1 MKKAAVV
8 IGVNR
13 PASEFT
19 PLQSAVASANEVAAW
34 LKNEGYDVA
43 CLTDGPKR
51 AVASA
56 DITKAI
62 ERFVTVPIQYQ
73 LLVVYFSG
81 HGCVRGRS
89 DYWLLSRAPTS
100 SSEAINLNAAME
112 MAKYS
117 GIKNVVFI
125 SDACRSLPNTP
136 AQERMYG
143 VAAFPSYNEIKT
155 PSKVDSFLATAFA
168 RPAYEINVGKK
179 AYSALSLVL
188 RSAYQSPRPELDM
201 VRTVEVDDQLVEVV
215 PNRQLEDFLQAGMKA
230 LLKAEDPK
238 LDQPIEICVPSD
250 DKVFIARV
258 VRQEPSDLQQVLAQ
272 LAKTKKGVVPLPP
285 PPSLPP
291 TKYKGAPNTDAFNPP
306 TNFRLPVNF
315 HQRVSLDTSASP
327 TEHED
332 ARAISKIISDTLRE
346 RKLGARGP
354 RSGFMKP
361 LSISVEDRLRLR
373 IANADA
379 AFSQDTWCTSGTGAV
394 VDGAV
399 IAQALVRAAAPGM
412 AAAKAQVVQP
422 GGKAGSGW
430 VHVHD
435 GADGPLPD
443 RWAGSLALR
452 FADGRCALLPVL
464 PGYVAHVRVAPEGI
478 AGMSFQPSPA
488 SARWPDYADRRDEL
502 DRLRAMMALAT
513 EHNTL
518 RFETDREAG
527 ALVKNYCTGK
537 VVDPALNLYAGLAF
551 SRAGQA
557 AYVAKV
563 RRHIV
568 DNLGLDLFDLWLLAS
583 RAPKPGGVPCVPPCP
598 LFSRNWSLLDAC
610 GAVPPEPLWAASAHL
625 CHSLWTTF
633 TPDGGEI
640 VMAWIS
646 QGENP

>member
-8 IGVNR
+8 IGVNQ
-13 PASEFT
+13 PVSEFT
-19 PLQSAVASANEVAAW
+19 PLRSAVASANEVAAW
-34 LKNEGYDVA
+34 LKSEGYDVA
-43 CLTDGPKR
+43 CLTDGLKR
-51 AVASA
+51 AVTSA
-56 DITKAI
+56 DVTKAI

-143 VAAFPSYNEIKT
+143 VAAFPSHNEIKT

-188 RSAYQSPRPELDM
+188 RSAYQSPNPELDM
-201 VRTVEVDDQLVEVV
+201 VRTVEVNGQLVEVV

-250 DKVFIARV
+250 DKAFIARV

-272 LAKTKKGVVPLPP
+272 LAKTKKGVVPPPP
-285 PPSLPP
+285 PPSSP
-291 TKYKGAPNTDAFNPP
+291 TK
-306 TNFRLPVNF
+306 
-315 HQRVSLDTSASP
+315 
-327 TEHED
+327 HED
-332 ARAISKIISDTLRE
+332 TRAISKIISNTLRE

-354 RSGFMKP
+354 RSGFIMKP
-361 LSISVEDRLRLR
+361 LSSSVEDRLRLR
-373 IANADA
+373 IANAKA
-379 AFSQDTWCTSGTGAV
+379 ALSQDTWCTSGTGAV

-399 IAQALVRAAAPGM
+399 MAQVLVRAAAPGM

-422 GGKAGSGW
+422 GGGASSSW

-478 AGMSFQPSPA
+478 AGISFQPSPA
-488 SARWPDYADRRDEL
+488 SARWPDYAHCRDEL

-568 DNLGLDLFDLWLLAS
+568 ANLGLDLFDLWLLAS
-583 RAPKPGGVPCVPPCP
+583 RAPKPGGEPCVPPCP
-598 LFSRNWSLLDAC
+598 LFSRNWSLLDVC
-610 GAVPPEPLWAASAHL
+610 GAVLPEPLRAASAHL
-625 CHSLWTTF
+625 YHSLWTTF
-633 TPDGGEI
+633 KPDGGEI